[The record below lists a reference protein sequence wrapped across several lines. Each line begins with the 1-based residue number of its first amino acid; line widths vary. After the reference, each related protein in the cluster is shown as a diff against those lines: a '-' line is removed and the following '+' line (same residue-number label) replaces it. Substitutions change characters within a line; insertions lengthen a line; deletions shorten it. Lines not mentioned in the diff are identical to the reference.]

1 MLPSILCNKTLILFK
16 KVKMKNNLHSFTDV
30 VHGTVWN
37 FIHHIIMWKKENKRK
52 KTNKQK
58 NTGT

>member
-1 MLPSILCNKTLILFK
+1 
-16 KVKMKNNLHSFTDV
+16 MKNNLHSFTDV